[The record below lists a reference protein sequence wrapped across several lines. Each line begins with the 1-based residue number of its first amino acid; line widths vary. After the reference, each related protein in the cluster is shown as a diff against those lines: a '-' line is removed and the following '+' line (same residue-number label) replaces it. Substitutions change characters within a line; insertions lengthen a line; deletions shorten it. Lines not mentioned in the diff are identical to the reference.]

1 MRGIGALS
9 SLHPCGG
16 QAGSG
21 KTIEALRNVANK
33 HLPGVRRYQCAAPC
47 HAHGVELVPHQM
59 QPTIGHAANM
69 HLMATVN
76 APCQAG
82 RGIGQSRRRNALF
95 KLQNG
100 GFPVPSGPVSAST
113 SSSTSSRSDAGPPV
127 TDLRLLRHGMA
138 RRSDVHR
145 ISVTAG
151 PPTTGIADGTNLDIC
166 NEAIELEQRH
176 GQTDRNAC
184 ALRR

>member
-1 MRGIGALS
+1 
-9 SLHPCGG
+9 
-16 QAGSG
+16 
-21 KTIEALRNVANK
+21 
-33 HLPGVRRYQCAAPC
+33 
-47 HAHGVELVPHQM
+47 
-59 QPTIGHAANM
+59 M
-69 HLMATVN
+69 HLAKPVEVADN
-76 APCQAG
+76 P
-82 RGIGQSRRRNALF
+82 RRRNALF
-95 KLQNG
+95 KNAPELQNG
-100 GFPVPSGPVSAST
+100 GFPAPSGPVSAST

-176 GQTDRNAC
+176 GPTDRNTC